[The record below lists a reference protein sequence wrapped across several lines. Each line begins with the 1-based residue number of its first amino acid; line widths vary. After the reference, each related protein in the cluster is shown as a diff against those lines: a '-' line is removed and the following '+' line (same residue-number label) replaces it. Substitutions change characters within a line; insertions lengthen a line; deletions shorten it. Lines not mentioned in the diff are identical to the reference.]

1 MNFKDFA
8 KEHAD
13 DKVDIVTVFVNDTIT
28 AQADTLLSE
37 HLIEYDNL
45 EVVDHEIDYD
55 TDNGIVYLDIYCR

>member
-1 MNFKDFA
+1 MKFKDFA
-8 KEHAD
+8 KEHTD
-13 DKVDIVTVFVNDTIT
+13 DKIDIVTVFVNDTIT
-28 AQADTLLSE
+28 AQTDTLLSE